1 MRSGPVPPLADRYVV
16 RQESAPELRIEL
28 GRSTAVALV
37 SAQPGDGAADWPRAC
52 GKTQLAAYYAEAQW
66 RARAVDLLLWID
78 ASSRAGILAGYTEAA
93 EAVSRSRPAS
103 SAESVA
109 AAFLRWLSR
118 TERRWLVV
126 LDDLAAGDLLE
137 GLWPAGRS
145 AGQVVITAASRGCV
159 DGLSQLLVLDVGSLS
174 RREAMSYLVARLSAD
189 PDQRRG
195 AMDLIEDL
203 RCEPTALAQSTAVI
217 ASSRITCDDF
227 RERFAR
233 RVPQLSHAGRGE
245 PRYATAV
252 TWTLAVD
259 RADQMLPGGSTHA
272 CLALAA
278 LLDGHGMPATIFT
291 TSAASRYISG
301 DRGSAEQAAEH
312 ADAALQ
318 WLEHL
323 GLVDIDRS
331 SAPAAVRMSG
341 PLQHAVR
348 GATPQEMRDQAGLA
362 AAEALLELW
371 PADAVRAC
379 APLGVRS
386 SAEALRRAT
395 AGLLWTN
402 GCHPLLLRAGQC
414 LDVAMLTGPA
424 VEYWAELAAVSDRI
438 FGPGHPDSMLLVD
451 HLIRAFAA
459 AGLTAQAL
467 DWSRRTVAE
476 WARAYG
482 GDQSRTLP
490 ARVNLG
496 RVLVTAGLAG
506 EAIGVLTAAVED
518 CDRVF
523 GPDHRDSREAR
534 DELAGAYR
542 AAGKLE
548 ESIRLYRIT
557 LGDRER
563 SAGPLDPGT
572 IAARRELAAAYLA
585 DGRTKEAISQFKRA
599 LSDSERSLGADDSGT
614 LRTRTALAAAY
625 HQAGRMAVAVQMYEE
640 ARDGSAR
647 SLGPDH
653 ADTLAAAV
661 SLADAYYAVGR
672 LTDAGRL
679 YEDAVARSERVLG
692 PGHPLTQSARSGLA
706 AISGA
711 ES

>member
-1 MRSGPVPPLADRYVV
+1 VRCGSVPPLVDRYSV

-37 SAQPGDGAADWPRAC
+37 SAQPGDGIADWPRSC

-66 RARAVDLLLWID
+66 RARAVELLLWID
-78 ASSRAGILAGYTEAA
+78 GSSRAGILAGYAEAA
-93 EAVSRSRPAS
+93 EAVSGSRAAT

-109 AAFLRWLSR
+109 ASFLRWLSR

-126 LDDLAAGDLLE
+126 LDDLASADLLD
-137 GLWPAGRS
+137 GLWPAGR
-145 AGQVVITAASRGCV
+145 ATGQVVITAASRSAVG
-159 DGLSQLLVLDVGSLS
+159 GLSQLLVLEVGPFS

-203 RCEPTALAQSTAVI
+203 RCEPAALAQSTAVV
-217 ASSRITCDDF
+217 ASSRITCEDY
-227 RERFAR
+227 RARFAR
-233 RVPQLSHAGRGE
+233 RVPQLSHAGRE
-245 PRYATAV
+245 PRYASAV

-272 CLALAA
+272 CLAFAA
-278 LLDGHGMPATIFT
+278 LLDAHGMPEPIFST
-291 TSAASRYISG
+291 AAASGYISG
-301 DRGSAEQAAEH
+301 DRGSAEQVVEH
-312 ADAALQ
+312 AQAALTC
-318 WLEHL
+318 LEHL
-323 GLVDIDRS
+323 GLVSIDRS
-331 SAPAAVRMSG
+331 AAPGTVRMSG
-341 PLQHAVR
+341 PLAQAVR
-348 GATPQEMRDQAGLA
+348 AATPQEMRDQAGLA
-362 AAEALLELW
+362 AAAALLEIW
-371 PADAVRAC
+371 PADAIRAC

-386 SAEALRRAT
+386 SAEALRRVT
-395 AGLLWTN
+395 AGLLWSN

-424 VEYWAELAAVSDRI
+424 VEYWAELASVSDRV
-438 FGPGHPDSMLLVD
+438 FGPGHDDSMLLVER
-451 HLIRAFAA
+451 LIRAFAA
-459 AGLTAQAL
+459 AGRTAEAL
-467 DWSRRTVAE
+467 DWSRRAIAE
-476 WARAYG
+476 WSRAYG

-496 RVLVTAGLAG
+496 RVLVVAGLAR
-506 EAIGVLTAAVED
+506 EAITVLTSAVED

-523 GPDHRDSREAR
+523 GPDHPDSRDAR
-534 DELAGAYR
+534 DELAGAYL
-542 AAGKLE
+542 AAGQLE
-548 ESIRLYRIT
+548 EAVRLYRIT

-572 IAARRELAAAYLA
+572 IVARRELAAAYMA

-599 LSDSERSLGADDSGT
+599 LSDSERSMGPDHPST
-614 LRTRTALAAAY
+614 LRTRTALASAY

-640 ARDGSAR
+640 ARDGSER

-672 LTDAGRL
+672 LSDASRL
-679 YEDAVARSERVLG
+679 YEEALARSERVLG
-692 PGHPLTQSARSGLA
+692 PGHQLTQAARNGQA

>member
-1 MRSGPVPPLADRYVV
+1 MRSGQVPPLADRYSV

-28 GRSTAVALV
+28 GRSAAVALV

-66 RARAVDLLLWID
+66 RARAVDLLVWID
-78 ASSRAGILAGYTEAA
+78 ASCRAAILAGYADAA
-93 EAVSRSRPAS
+93 EAVTGSRAATSG
-103 SAESVA
+103 ESVA
-109 AAFLRWLSR
+109 TSFLRWLSR

-126 LDDLAAGDLLE
+126 LDDLASGDLLD
-137 GLWPAGRS
+137 GLWPAGRT
-145 AGQVVITAASRGCV
+145 GHVIITAASRSVV
-159 DGLSQLLVLDVGSLS
+159 DGLSQLLLLDVGPFS

-203 RCEPTALAQSTAVI
+203 RCEPPALAQSTAII
-217 ASSRITCDDF
+217 ASSRITCEDY
-227 RERFAR
+227 RARFAR
-233 RVPQLSHAGRGE
+233 RIPQLSRAGHE
-245 PRYATAV
+245 PRYAAAV

-278 LLDGHGMPATIFT
+278 LLDGHGAPETIFT
-291 TSAASRYISG
+291 TSAARSYISG
-301 DRGSAEQAAEH
+301 DRGSPEHAAEH
-312 ADAALQ
+312 ARTALLC
-318 WLEHL
+318 LEQL
-323 GLVDIDRS
+323 GLVGIDRS
-331 SAPAAVRMSG
+331 AAPATVRMSA
-341 PLQHAVR
+341 PLQQAVR
-348 GATPQEMRDQAGLA
+348 AATPPEMRDQAGLA
-362 AAEALLELW
+362 AAAALLELW
-371 PADAVRAC
+371 PADAARAC

-402 GCHPLLLRAGQC
+402 GCHPLLLRAGEC

-424 VEYWAELAAVSDRI
+424 VEYWTDLAAVSDRI
-438 FGPGHPDSMLLVD
+438 FGPEHPDSMLLVD
-451 HLIRAFAA
+451 HLMRAFAA
-459 AGLTAQAL
+459 AGRTAEAL
-467 DWSRRTVAE
+467 DWSRRAITE

-496 RVLVTAGLAG
+496 RVLVAAGLSG
-506 EAIGVLTAAVED
+506 EAISVLTTAVED

-523 GPDHRDSREAR
+523 GPDHRDSRDAR

-542 AAGKLE
+542 AAGQLE
-548 ESIRLYRIT
+548 EAIRLYRIT

-563 SAGPLDPGT
+563 STGPLDAGT

-585 DGRTKEAISQFKRA
+585 DGRTKEAISQLKRA
-599 LSDSERSLGADDSGT
+599 LSDSGRSMGADHPST

-640 ARDGSAR
+640 AHDGSVR

-672 LTDAGRL
+672 LTDAGSL
-679 YEDAVARSERVLG
+679 YEEALARSERVLG
-692 PGHPLTQSARSGLA
+692 PGHPLTQSARSGAA

-711 ES
+711 QS

>member
-1 MRSGPVPPLADRYVV
+1 VRSGSVPPLADRYSV

-37 SAQPGDGAADWPRAC
+37 SAQPGDGPADWPRAC

-66 RARAVDLLLWID
+66 RARSVDLLLWID
-78 ASSRAGILAGYTEAA
+78 ASTRAGILAGYTDAA
-93 EAVSRSRPAS
+93 EAVTGSRAAS

-109 AAFLRWLSR
+109 TSFLRWLSR

-126 LDDLAAGDLLE
+126 LDDLGSGDLLD

-145 AGQVVITAASRGCV
+145 TGQVVITAASRSAVG
-159 DGLSQLLVLDVGSLS
+159 GLSQLLVLEVGPYS

-203 RCEPTALAQSTAVI
+203 RCEPTALGQSTAVI
-217 ASSRITCDDF
+217 ASSRITCEDY
-227 RERFAR
+227 RARFAR
-233 RVPQLSHAGRGE
+233 RVPQLSRAGRE

-278 LLDGHGMPATIFT
+278 LLDGHGIPEAIF
-291 TSAASRYISG
+291 SSQAASSYISG
-301 DRGSAEQAAEH
+301 DRGSPQQAVEH
-312 ADAALQ
+312 AQAALQ
-318 WLEHL
+318 CLEHL
-323 GLVDIDRS
+323 GLVSVDRS
-331 SAPAAVRMSG
+331 TASATVRMSG
-341 PLQHAVR
+341 PLQQAVR
-348 GATPQEMRDQAGLA
+348 AATPQDMRDQAGLA
-362 AAEALLELW
+362 AAAALLELW

-386 SAEALRRAT
+386 SAEALRRCT
-395 AGLLWTN
+395 AGLLWGN

-424 VEYWAELAAVSDRI
+424 VEYWAELAAVSDRV
-438 FGPGHPDSMLLVD
+438 FGPGHPDSMLLVER
-451 HLIRAFAA
+451 LIRAFAA
-459 AGLTAQAL
+459 AGRTAEAL
-467 DWSRRTVAE
+467 DWSRRAVAE

-496 RVLVTAGLAG
+496 RVLVAAGLAR

-523 GPDHRDSREAR
+523 GPDHHESRDAR
-534 DELAGAYR
+534 DELAGAYL
-542 AAGKLE
+542 AAGQLE
-548 ESIRLYRIT
+548 EAIRLYRIT

-563 SAGPLDPGT
+563 STGPLDPGT

-599 LSDSERSLGADDSGT
+599 LSDSERSLGADHAST

-625 HQAGRMAVAVQMYEE
+625 HRAGRMAIAVQMYEE
-640 ARDGSAR
+640 AHDGSAR
-647 SLGPDH
+647 SLGADH
-653 ADTLAAAV
+653 EDTLASAV
-661 SLADAYYAVGR
+661 SLGDAYYAVGR
-672 LTDAGRL
+672 LSDAERL
-679 YEDAVARSERVLG
+679 YEDAIARSERVLG
-692 PGHPLTQSARSGLA
+692 PGHQITQSARSGLA